1 MYIEKYWE
9 NYIGGTDDTMTLLDY
24 LAGKEGAELSLGEI
38 IADSGLDKLESL
50 RETDGGLSL
59 PVEGF
64 DAEIQFAIDLVAD
77 LAALLLECRESGE
90 IDLSELS
97 DMYDEGTTLC
107 ITASPEDMEMLNK
120 AIADFIAEPSS
131 YDLAE
136 MLSEEE
142 LSEMAEVC
150 GELHR
155 ELFA

>member
-9 NYIGGTDDTMTLLDY
+9 NYIGGTDDSMTLLEY
-24 LAGKEGAELSLGEI
+24 LAGKEETELSLGEI
-38 IADSGLDKLESL
+38 ISDSGLDKLESF

-64 DAEIQFAIDLVAD
+64 DAEIQYAIDLVTD
-77 LAALLLECRESGE
+77 LAALLLECRESGS

-97 DMYDEGTTLC
+97 DMCDEGTKLC
-107 ITASPEDMEMLNK
+107 INASPEEMTMIDK
-120 AIADFIAEPSS
+120 AIADFIAEPTA
-131 YDLAE
+131 YDIAE

-142 LSEMAEVC
+142 LSEMAEIC
-150 GELHR
+150 GELYR